1 MAETTITITDGG
13 MVLIPVWEYEELVR
27 DSERLGI
34 VENYIRN
41 TKYTVT
47 NDLKI
52 MLGIDVEPDGERK
65 GEE

>member
-1 MAETTITITDGG
+1 MAGATLTITDAG
-13 MVLIPVWEYEELVR
+13 MVMISVLEYEELVR
-27 DSERLGI
+27 DSERLCI

>member
-1 MAETTITITDGG
+1 
-13 MVLIPVWEYEELVR
+13 MVNGISDVVATVTVPKTEYENLVR

-52 MLGIDVEPDGERK
+52 MLGIDVEPDGEGKR
-65 GEE
+65 EE